1 MARLIVVTTSE
12 LTPGFQLAGV
22 TTLTAGS
29 AREASA
35 IVRDLV
41 DGGEKGVIGLYAPYW
56 ADMDRDLRRRL
67 ERMVNPVVIA
77 MPAGRLVGGAGER
90 RATIAAM
97 LRRVV
102 GYTFTLSDESPPAGR
117 TTRPHRE

>member
-1 MARLIVVTTSE
+1 LARLVIITTPE
-12 LTPGFQLAGV
+12 LTPGYRLAGV
-22 TTLTAGS
+22 TTLTAAS
-29 AREASA
+29 PREASA
-35 IVRDLV
+35 IVRELV

-56 ADMDRDLRRRL
+56 AGMDRDLRRRL

-77 MPAGRLVGGAGER
+77 MPAGRLTGGAGER

-102 GYTFTLSDESPPAGR
+102 GYHITLSDESEPAAR
-117 TTRPHRE
+117 TARPRRE